1 MIYFEDF
8 EMGWTTTV
16 GEYLVT
22 KEEILEFGKRWDQA
36 PYHIDEKAAESSIFG
51 GLIAPGA
58 FVMAIQTWLLHKQE
72 DVTAALGR
80 LDSNE
85 LRFPNPVRSDDR
97 ISLTMECIDKRESQ
111 SKSDRG
117 IITQSI
123 MLTNQNGETVLTLKD
138 TILVARGPNSRLE
151 SVIIVKF

>member
-8 EMGWTTTV
+8 QVGKIAMI
-16 GEYLVT
+16 GEYMVT

-36 PYHIDEKAAESSIFG
+36 PYHIDEKIAKNSIFG
-51 GLIAPGA
+51 GLVAPGA
-58 FVMAIQTWLLHKQE
+58 YIMAIQTWLLHRQE
-72 DVTAALGR
+72 DDAAALGR
-80 LDSNE
+80 LGSEE
-85 LRFPNPVRSDDR
+85 LRFPNPVRPGDR

-123 MLTNQNGETVLTLKD
+123 TLTNQNGEPVLTLKD
-138 TILVARGPNSRLE
+138 AILVAKRPQ
-151 SVIIVKF
+151 